1 MIEILKPNKKMREL
15 LSFTPL
21 QYMID
26 SIEENPKL
34 AKLYISETEN
44 TCFVLLGVYLFVA
57 GEITKESLDCLDKQ
71 ILTEKARNE
80 LEIIIVFYPNEDWK
94 NAVSNLF
101 PNKYTLYERSL
112 YRIEPTHLYND
123 YISCQG
129 ANVLKITSELLNS
142 NVDNINMIINE
153 VTTYDDMDDFVDR
166 GIGFTP
172 VIDNKVCGFC
182 TSEYPTKT
190 ELAIGIEV
198 LKEYQKQGIAKAM
211 TKMLLNEAC
220 KRNFTVNWECWKN
233 NIASAKTAMSCGFEK
248 VADYPVIF
256 VEL

>member
-26 SIEENPKL
+26 GVEENPKL
-34 AKLYISETEN
+34 AKSYISETED
-44 TCFVLLGVYLFVA
+44 TCFVLLGVYLFAA
-57 GEITKESLDCLDKQ
+57 GEITKESLDYLDKQ

-94 NAVSNLF
+94 NAVTNLF
-101 PNKYTLYERSL
+101 PNKYSLYERSL
-112 YRIEPTHLYND
+112 YRMKPTNFDND
-123 YISCQG
+123 YSSSQE
-129 ANVLKITSELLNS
+129 ANILKITSELLNS

-166 GIGFTP
+166 GVGFTP
-172 VIDNKVCGFC
+172 VINNKVCGFC

-198 LKEYQKQGIAKAM
+198 LKEYQKQGIAKDM
-211 TKMLLNEAC
+211 TKMLLNEAY
-220 KRNFTVNWECWKN
+220 KKNITVNWECWKN